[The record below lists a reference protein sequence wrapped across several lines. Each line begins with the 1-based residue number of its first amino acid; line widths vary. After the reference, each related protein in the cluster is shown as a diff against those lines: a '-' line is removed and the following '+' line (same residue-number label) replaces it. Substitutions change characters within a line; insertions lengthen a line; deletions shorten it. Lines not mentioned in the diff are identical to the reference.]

1 VNGELA
7 QLIALTGHSN
17 AFLAGQLL
25 ESPELLQTNSTFQYV
40 AAVRFEVPGGWVD
53 GTADWMESLRTRA
66 LRTRLCL
73 RESDPAGTGFAG
85 ASPGSVECGGASGW
99 RAWTPH
105 WKLGDPDA
113 AENRIWHVTY
123 RFAPP
128 SESYRSPDLAAAT
141 RELAGALEQAEEVA
155 RRESSPFKSWFG
167 EARSLLCSD
176 DPVAPYHPD
185 MLPGTGYSLDARRL
199 LAAATRAWVFG
210 GMESWNDFVA
220 RDPQRY
226 EAATARLYRG
236 VLTSFTASVNSFDA
250 SHEGSR
256 SP

>member
-17 AFLAGQLL
+17 AFLAGQPF
-25 ESPELLQTNSTFQYV
+25 ESPELLRTNSAFQYV
-40 AAVRFEVPGGWVD
+40 AAVRFEIPGGWVD
-53 GTADWMESLRTRA
+53 GTADWMESLRTWA
-66 LRTRLCL
+66 LRTRLFL
-73 RESDPAGTGFAG
+73 QESDPAGTGFVG
-85 ASPGSVECGGASGW
+85 ASPGFIQCDGASAC

-105 WKLGDPDA
+105 WKLADPDA
-113 AENRIWHVTY
+113 AEDRIWHVTY
-123 RFAPP
+123 RSAPP
-128 SESYRSPDLAAAT
+128 SKPDLPTDLAAAT

-155 RRESSPFKSWFG
+155 QRESSPFKSWFG
-167 EARSLLCSD
+167 EARSLLYSD

-199 LAAATRAWVFG
+199 LAAATRAWAFG

-226 EAATARLYRG
+226 EAATARLYRA
-236 VLTSFTASVNSFDA
+236 VLTSFTASVNSFDG
-250 SHEGSR
+250 SEEGSR
-256 SP
+256 SL